1 MTARS
6 TASVVA
12 PASEAELLE
21 RAHALGGRTVIELA
35 ESLKLPLPASPARA
49 KGFVGQL
56 VERALGGACDTRA
69 APDFPELGVELKTL
83 PVDRA
88 GRVRESTFVCTAPL
102 EEAEDA
108 AWERSR
114 VFKKLRRVLFVV
126 MEADRDIKPGRRRLG
141 AAWLWSP
148 SPTQTAVLRADWEEI
163 MGRIGAG
170 AVETVDARLGAA
182 LQLRPKGANAAARTV
197 AFDGEGAPFLAPK
210 RAFYLRATFTHS
222 LLQEAMAPVY

>member
-1 MTARS
+1 MTAS
-6 TASVVA
+6 
-12 PASEAELLE
+12 PASEAGLLA

-35 ESLKLPLPASPARA
+35 EAMSVPLPASPSRA

-83 PVDRA
+83 PVDRQ
-88 GRVRESTFVCTAPL
+88 GRVRESTFVCTAPI
-102 EEAEDA
+102 EGAEDA
-108 AWERSR
+108 DWAQSR
-114 VFKKLRRVLFVV
+114 VHKKLRRVLFVV

-141 AAWLWSP
+141 AAWIWSP
-148 SPTQTAVLRADWEEI
+148 SPSQAQLLRTDWEEI

-170 AVETVDARLGAA
+170 EVESIDARMGTV

-222 LLQEAMAPVY
+222 LLQDAMAPVY